1 MEPQQAP
8 VRAITAMTMS
18 IARLSAQ
25 SGLRYLF
32 KTTMMDDLT
41 TAPPNATTYYMKAGT
56 PEGRWIGSGLQ
67 GINRGAGDVVTESDA
82 KAVFDLAAHPDT
94 YAPLGRPHSRPT
106 AVENKTGPP
115 TVRHAVVGFDLTFSV
130 PKSVS
135 VLWALSPR
143 STQDQ
148 ILRTHHEA
156 VQATLA
162 WLEEQV
168 IHTRAG
174 RNGVAHVGSRGVI
187 AAAFD
192 HWESRTGDP
201 QLHTHL
207 VIANRIK
214 RITDG
219 AWVTLDS
226 RTLYKAAVAASEH
239 YNGLLFDA
247 LHKQL
252 GTDTDIRIPVIS
264 THNPSQQLTGI
275 DEDLIREFSNRS
287 RLINVETDRLVAEW
301 TKEHGYPPSTATV
314 IKLRQ
319 QATLATRVPKS
330 ELPTPL
336 HQLSREWKARATAK
350 GFPPDDVIAATIDRS
365 RSAPVGFTDF
375 TSDWIC
381 AVATLTRERVAHK
394 RSTWNRWNLLAEA
407 ERVCAQVRC
416 RTAADRSALMDAV
429 ATAAE
434 QQSVPLNDY
443 RYTVPAPAEADIRHG
458 TRSVFDFHGSRLY
471 TDTSTLAC
479 EDAVMAARND
489 DGGPAVRAD
498 VIMDLLDQVQ
508 QPEKRMLHS
517 DQRAAVAGV
526 VLSGN
531 RLDAIVGPAGT
542 GKTTTLGAV
551 KKVWEA
557 EYGAGSVV
565 GLAPAAAS
573 AEVLGRE
580 LAMAT
585 ENVTKWLHESAGQG
599 ASSRAGRF
607 FNVQAQLTTTPVG
620 ERRSIAL
627 TQEAA
632 RLAATQ
638 ERWCFHMNQLV
649 IIDEAS
655 MVSTFQLAALVQQAQ
670 EAGAKILLVG
680 DPGQLDAIDAGG
692 VLGWLDRQGKAT
704 RLSTVWRFHEEWER
718 TASLDLRKGDYS
730 AIADYEHHGRIR
742 HGTYLNMADQAYLA
756 WQADTRAGKSS
767 ILIAADNETV
777 GLLNERAQA
786 DRVAQG
792 EVDPE
797 QTVLLSDGLR
807 AGCGDAIIARGNDR
821 KLVDS
826 GGAFVR
832 NGTLFDVEG
841 TNRRDGSL
849 LARRRDTGASV
860 LLPRAYLESSVE
872 LGYAT
877 TAHRSQGIT
886 VDTGHTVVTQGR
898 LTRELLYV
906 SMTRGRSGNFA
917 YVSEGD
923 DADHAAVDP
932 SLQLLWQGILGE
944 VLAAEG
950 AERTAHEV
958 RDAERRKSDSLERL
972 YAEYDYLAQIAA
984 GLGLR
989 QQLDEH
995 APGAAQEFEQS
1006 PSWGAAVAAWRKAT
1020 AISRQ
1025 GTERILS
1032 QFCEKTSSANDRCA
1046 ALSMRL
1052 RRFVKGRTTA
1062 VEEPLVE
1069 KLTIPRPDLAVMIQ
1083 QVRERISLRTDIV
1096 SMAAL
1101 TADPEWKR
1109 ALLGA
1114 VGDSTSGE
1122 TWQLVHD
1129 VAVFRD
1135 RWALPDSP
1143 LPLGPSPADYEWEQ
1157 LAQREQLNQA
1167 IDNARSRRTPPRPGT
1182 ISREL
1187 QLPQQVVLTSAGWQL

>member
-1 MEPQQAP
+1 
-8 VRAITAMTMS
+8 MTMS

-32 KTTMMDDLT
+32 KTTMMDDLST
-41 TAPPNATTYYMKAGT
+41 TPPDATTYYMKSGT
-56 PEGRWIGSGLQ
+56 PQGRWIGSGLQ
-67 GINRGAGDVVTESDA
+67 GINRSIGDVVTESDA
-82 KAVFDLAAHPDT
+82 KAVFDAAMHPDT
-94 YAPLGRPHSRPT
+94 GAAMGRPHSQPI
-106 AVENKTGPP
+106 AVENKAGPP

-135 VLWALSPR
+135 VLWAFSSR
-143 STQDQ
+143 SMQNR

-156 VQATLA
+156 IQATLA

-174 RNGVAHVGSRGVI
+174 RNGVAHVGTRGVI

-207 VIANRIK
+207 VIANRIQ
-214 RITDG
+214 RITDS

-226 RTLYKAAVAASEH
+226 RTLYKAAVAASER

-247 LHKQL
+247 LHEQL

-275 DEDLIREFSNRS
+275 DEDVIREFSNRS
-287 RLINVETDRLVAEW
+287 RLINLETDRLVAEW
-301 TKEHGYPPSTATV
+301 EKEHGHPPSTATI

-319 QATLATRVPKS
+319 QATLTTRVPKA
-330 ELPTPL
+330 EFPTPL
-336 HQLSREWKARATAK
+336 HELSGQWKARAAAK
-350 GFPPDDVIAATIDRS
+350 GFQPENVITATVDRS
-365 RSAPVGFTDF
+365 KISPFGFDDF
-375 TSDWIC
+375 TLDWIS
-381 AVATLTRERVAHK
+381 AVATVARERVAQK
-394 RSTWNRWNLLAEA
+394 RSTWNHWNLLAEA

-416 RTAADRSALMDAV
+416 RTAANRSALMDAIT
-429 ATAAE
+429 TAAE

-443 RYTVPAPAEADIRHG
+443 RYTLPADAEADVRHG
-458 TRSVFDFHGSRLY
+458 PRSVFDFHGSRLY
-471 TDTSTLAC
+471 TDTSTLAW

-489 DGGPAVRAD
+489 DGGPAVRAN
-498 VIMDLLDQVQ
+498 VIMDRLDQVQ
-508 QPEKRMLHS
+508 QLESRVLHT
-517 DQRAAVAGV
+517 DQRAAVADV
-526 VLSGN
+526 ILSGN

-551 KKVWEA
+551 KAAWEA

-573 AEVLGRE
+573 AEVLCRE

-585 ENVTKWLHESAGQG
+585 ENVSKWLHESAGQG

-607 FNVQAQLTTTPVG
+607 FSVQTQLTRTPFG

-627 TQEAA
+627 AQEAA

-638 ERWCFHMNQLV
+638 QRWCFHANQLV

-670 EAGAKILLVG
+670 DAGAKILLVG

-704 RLSTVWRFHEEWER
+704 RLSTIWRFHEEWER
-718 TASLDLRKGDYS
+718 ASSLKLRKGDYS
-730 AIADYEHHGRIR
+730 AIDDYAHHGRIR
-742 HGTYLNMADQAYLA
+742 HGSYQTMADQAYLA
-756 WQADTRAGKSS
+756 WQADTRTGKSS

-777 GLLNERAQA
+777 GMLNERAQA

-797 QTVLLSDGLR
+797 QTMLLSDGLH
-807 AGCGDAIIARGNDR
+807 AGLGDTIIARRNDR

-826 GGAFVR
+826 NGDFVR

-841 TNRRDGSL
+841 TSQRRGSL

-923 DADHAAVDP
+923 DADHPAVDP
-932 SLQLLWQGILGE
+932 SLQLSWQGILGE

-950 AERTAHEV
+950 AEHTAHEV
-958 RDAERRKSDSLERL
+958 RDAERSKSDSLERL

-984 GLGLR
+984 GLDLGE
-989 QQLDEH
+989 QLDDL
-995 APGAAQEFEQS
+995 APGASQEFEQS

-1020 AISRQ
+1020 ATSRE
-1025 GTERILS
+1025 GAERILS
-1032 QFCEKTSSANDRCA
+1032 QFCQETSSANDSSA
-1046 ALSMRL
+1046 VLSVRL
-1052 RRFVKGRTTA
+1052 RRLMKERTTA

-1069 KLTIPRPDLAVMIQ
+1069 KLTIPRPDLAAMIQ
-1083 QVRERISLRTDIV
+1083 QVRERISQRTETV

-1109 ALLGA
+1109 ALLDV
-1114 VGDSTSGE
+1114 VGDSTSGR
-1122 TWQLVHD
+1122 TWQLVRD

-1135 RWALPDSP
+1135 RWALPDSSA
-1143 LPLGPSPADYEWEQ
+1143 PLGLAPADSEWEQ
-1157 LAQREQLNQA
+1157 MTERARLTQA
-1167 IDNARSRRTPPRPGT
+1167 IEDARSRSVAPEPGT
-1182 ISREL
+1182 SSEEL
-1187 QLPQQVVLTSAGWQL
+1187 SPPQQVFLTSAGWQL

>member
-1 MEPQQAP
+1 
-8 VRAITAMTMS
+8 MTMS

-41 TAPPNATTYYMKAGT
+41 TTPPDATTYYVKAGT
-56 PEGRWIGSGLQ
+56 PEGRWIGSGLH
-67 GINRGAGDVVTESDA
+67 GINRGPGDVVAETDA
-82 KAVFDLAAHPDT
+82 KAVFDLAVHPDT
-94 YAPLGRPHSRPT
+94 NAPLGRPHSQPT
-106 AVENKTGPP
+106 AVDNKTGPP
-115 TVRHAVVGFDLTFSV
+115 AVRHAVVGFDLTFSV

-143 STQDQ
+143 STQEL
-148 ILRTHHEA
+148 ILRVHHEA
-156 VQATLA
+156 VEATLA

-174 RNGVAHVGSRGVI
+174 RNGVAHVGTMGAI

-207 VIANRIK
+207 VIANRIQ

-247 LHKQL
+247 LHCRL
-252 GTDTDIRIPVIS
+252 GSDTDIRLPVIN
-264 THNPSQQLTGI
+264 TGNPSQQLTGI

-287 RLINVETDRLVAEW
+287 RLINVETNRLVAEW
-301 TKEHGYPPSTATV
+301 TKEHGRPPTTATV

-319 QATLATRVPKS
+319 QATLATRVPKP

-336 HQLSREWKARATAK
+336 HELSTEWKARSTAK
-350 GFPPDDVIAATIDRS
+350 GFQPDDVIAATINRS
-365 RSAPVGFTDF
+365 RIAPFGFTDF
-375 TSDWIC
+375 TPDWITT
-381 AVATLTRERVAHK
+381 VATLTRERVAHK

-416 RTAADRSALMDAV
+416 RTAADRSTLMDAV

-443 RYTVPAPAEADIRHG
+443 RYTVPAHAEADIQHG
-458 TRSVFDFHGSRLY
+458 PRSVFDFHGSRLY

-479 EDAVMAARND
+479 EDAVMEARDD
-489 DGGPAVRAD
+489 DGGPALRAD
-498 VIMDLLDQVQ
+498 VIMDLLDRVQ
-508 QPEKRMLHS
+508 QPESRVLHS
-517 DQRAAVAGV
+517 DQRAAVAEV

-551 KKVWEA
+551 KAVWESK
-557 EYGAGSVV
+557 YGTGSVV

-607 FNVQAQLTTTPVG
+607 FDVQARLTTAPVG
-620 ERRSIAL
+620 ERWGIAL
-627 TQEAA
+627 AQEAA
-632 RLAATQ
+632 RLAAIQ
-638 ERWCFHMNQLV
+638 QRWCFQANQLI

-655 MVSTFQLAALVQQAQ
+655 MVSTFQLAALVHQAQ
-670 EAGAKILLVG
+670 ETGAKILLVG

-692 VLGWLDRQGKAT
+692 VLGWLDRQGKAA
-704 RLSTVWRFHEEWER
+704 RLSTIWRFHEEWER
-718 TASLDLRKGDYS
+718 RASLKLRKGDYS
-730 AIADYEHHGRIR
+730 AVADYAHHGRIR

-777 GLLNERAQA
+777 GMLNERAQA

-792 EVDPE
+792 EVDPD
-797 QTVLLSDGLR
+797 QTVLLSDGLW
-807 AGCGDAIIARGNDR
+807 AGSGDTVIARGNDR
-821 KLVDS
+821 RLVDS
-826 GGAFVR
+826 SGAFVR
-832 NGTLFDVEG
+832 NGTLFDVEQVS
-841 TNRRDGSL
+841 RRDSSL

-860 LLPRAYLESSVE
+860 LLPGAYLETSVE

-917 YVSEGD
+917 YVCEGD
-923 DADHAAVDP
+923 DADHPAVDP
-932 SLQLLWQGILGE
+932 SLQLSWQGILGE

-950 AERTAHEV
+950 AERTAHEI
-958 RDAERRKSDSLERL
+958 RDAERRKADSLERL

-984 GLGLR
+984 GLDLR
-989 QQLDEH
+989 QQLDER
-995 APGAAQEFEQS
+995 APGASQEFEQS

-1020 AISRQ
+1020 AVSRQ
-1025 GTERILS
+1025 GTERMLS
-1032 QFCEKTSSANDRCA
+1032 QFCQETRSANDRCA
-1046 ALSMRL
+1046 VLSLRL
-1052 RRFVKGRTTA
+1052 RQFMKGRTTA
-1062 VEEPLVE
+1062 AGEPLVE
-1069 KLTIPRPDLAVMIQ
+1069 RLTNPRPDLAAMIQ
-1083 QVRERISLRTDIV
+1083 QVRERISQRTETV
-1096 SMAAL
+1096 RVAAL

-1109 ALLGA
+1109 ALLEA
-1114 VGDSTSGE
+1114 VGNSTSGE
-1122 TWQLVHD
+1122 TWQLVRD

-1157 LAQREQLNQA
+1157 RSQRKRIDAAINNAHRRGTAQL
-1167 IDNARSRRTPPRPGT
+1167 DNSLLDSALS
-1182 ISREL
+1182 
-1187 QLPQQVVLTSAGWQL
+1187 QQVVLTSAGWQL

>member
-1 MEPQQAP
+1 
-8 VRAITAMTMS
+8 MTMS
-18 IARLSAQ
+18 VARLSAQ

-32 KTTMMDDLT
+32 KTTMMDDLIT
-41 TAPPNATTYYMKAGT
+41 SPLDATTYYMKAGT
-56 PEGRWIGSGLQ
+56 PQGRWIGSGLP
-67 GINRGAGDVVTESDA
+67 GINRGPGDVVTETDA
-82 KAVFDLAAHPDT
+82 KAVFDLAVHPDT
-94 YAPLGRPHSRPT
+94 STPLGRPHSEPT
-106 AVENKTGPP
+106 AVENKTGTP

-135 VLWALSPR
+135 ALWALSPR
-143 STQDQ
+143 SLQNQ

-156 VQATLA
+156 VEASLA

-174 RNGVAHVGSRGVI
+174 RNGVAHVGTRGAI

-207 VIANRIK
+207 VIANRIQ
-214 RITDG
+214 RRTDG

-247 LHKQL
+247 LHRQL
-252 GTDTDIRIPVIS
+252 GTDTDIRLPVVN
-264 THNPSQQLTGI
+264 TGNPSQQLTGI

-301 TKEHGYPPSTATV
+301 TTKHGHPPSTATV

-319 QATLATRVPKS
+319 QATLATRVPKA

-336 HQLSREWKARATAK
+336 HELSREWNARAAAQ
-350 GFPPDDVIAATIDRS
+350 GFPPNDVIAATISRS
-365 RSAPVGFTDF
+365 RIAPFGFIDF
-375 TSDWIC
+375 TPDWIS

-394 RSTWNRWNLLAEA
+394 RPTWNRWNLLAEA

-416 RTAADRSALMDAV
+416 RTAADRSTLMDAV

-443 RYTVPAPAEADIRHG
+443 RYTVPADAEADVRQG
-458 TRSVFDFHGSRLY
+458 PRSVFDFHGSRLY
-471 TDTSTLAC
+471 TDTSTLVW

-489 DGGPAVRAD
+489 DGGPTVRAN

-508 QPEKRMLHS
+508 QLVSPVLHT
-517 DQRAAVAGV
+517 DQRAAVADV
-526 VLSGN
+526 ILSGN

-542 GKTTTLGAV
+542 GKTTTLSAV
-551 KKVWEA
+551 KAAWEA

-585 ENVTKWLHESAGQG
+585 ENVSKWLHESAGQG

-607 FNVQAQLTTTPVG
+607 FSVQTQLTKTPFG

-627 TQEAA
+627 AQEAA

-638 ERWCFHMNQLV
+638 QRWCFHSNQLV
-649 IIDEAS
+649 IVDEAS

-670 EAGAKILLVG
+670 DAGAKILLVG

-692 VLGWLDRQGKAT
+692 ILGWLDRQGKAT
-704 RLSTVWRFHEEWER
+704 RLSTIWRFHEEWER
-718 TASLDLRKGDYS
+718 ASSLKLRKGDYS
-730 AIADYEHHGRIR
+730 AIDDYAHHGRIR
-742 HGTYLNMADQAYLA
+742 HGSYMTMADQAYLS
-756 WQADTRAGKSS
+756 WQADTRTGKSS

-777 GLLNERAQA
+777 GMLNERAQA

-797 QTVLLSDGLR
+797 QTMLLSDGLH
-807 AGCGDAIIARGNDR
+807 AGLGDTIIARGNDR

-826 GGAFVR
+826 NGDFVR

-841 TNRRDGSL
+841 TSQRCGSL

-877 TAHRSQGIT
+877 TAHRCQGIT
-886 VDTGHTVVTQGR
+886 VDTGHTLVTQGR

-923 DADHAAVDP
+923 DVDHPAVDP
-932 SLQLLWQGILGE
+932 TLQLTWQGILGE

-958 RDAERRKSDSLERL
+958 RDAERRKADSLERL
-972 YAEYDYLAQIAA
+972 YAEYDYLAQTAA
-984 GLGLR
+984 GLNMK
-989 QQLDEH
+989 QWLDENF
-995 APGAAQEFEQS
+995 PGASPEFEQS
-1006 PSWGAAVAAWRKAT
+1006 PSWGAVVAAWRNAT
-1020 AISRQ
+1020 ALSRQ
-1025 GTERILS
+1025 ETERVL
-1032 QFCEKTSSANDRCA
+1032 QRFCQETRSANDRCA
-1046 ALSMRL
+1046 VLSMRL
-1052 RRFVKGRTTA
+1052 RRVSKERTTA
-1062 VEEPLVE
+1062 APEPLAE
-1069 KLTIPRPDLAVMIQ
+1069 KLTISRPDLAQMIE
-1083 QVRERISLRTDIV
+1083 QVRARISRRTETV
-1096 SMAAL
+1096 SVTAL
-1101 TADPEWKR
+1101 TDDPEWKR
-1109 ALLGA
+1109 ALLDA
-1114 VGDSTSGE
+1114 VGGSTSAAM
-1122 TWQLVHD
+1122 WQLVRD
-1129 VAVFRD
+1129 VAVYRD

-1143 LPLGPSPADYEWEQ
+1143 LPLGRAPADYEWEQ
-1157 LAQREQLNQA
+1157 AAQRARLNET
-1167 IDNARSRRTPPRPGT
+1167 IENARSRSTTPE
-1182 ISREL
+1182 SRFASEDL
-1187 QLPQQVVLTSAGWQL
+1187 SVPPQVVLTSAGWQL